1 MAWQRVFYQV
11 ARLVLGGAFLWA
23 GMLKASDVTVFAGQI
38 AAYQLL
44 PHAGNVLLAVTLPY
58 VEILCGVLLLAGRK
72 VRPAAL
78 LASVLLLIF
87 AIALISAWARGL
99 SIDCG
104 CFRPGAASSSI
115 PLALL
120 RDAFLLALAG
130 CVLRLWRAPQR

>member
-1 MAWQRVFYQV
+1 MAWQRVFYHG

-23 GMLKASDVTVFAGQI
+23 GMLKASDVEVFAGQI

-58 VEILCGVLLLAGRK
+58 VEILCGALLLGGRK

-78 LASVLLLIF
+78 LAAGLLLIF
-87 AIALISAWARGL
+87 AIALVSAWARGL
-99 SIDCG
+99 AIDCG

-120 RDAFLLALAG
+120 RDAVLLVLAG
-130 CVLRLWRAPQR
+130 SVLRLWRAPQR